1 MHMHISVSTFKVE
14 CAYNS
19 KSFVKFPVLRGETM
33 VQGIMA
39 GWIFIMIVAALY
51 SDENLRKVIP
61 AVFGAFLAFV
71 AVAIPIWL
79 PLVLSYYHKRVKT
92 EKQVVEIE
100 VVE

>member
-1 MHMHISVSTFKVE
+1 
-14 CAYNS
+14 
-19 KSFVKFPVLRGETM
+19 M

-39 GWIFIMIVAALY
+39 GWIFIVIVAALY
-51 SDENLRKVIP
+51 TDENLRHVIP

-79 PLVLSYYHKRVKT
+79 PMVLSYYHKKVKT